1 MINLYDKNI
10 EYETVTNNGLATLQP
25 ITCELKVAINGTW
38 QLYMELP
45 YDADGKY
52 KLIQPDMLLRVTDIN
67 CINSDYYGEKQ
78 WFRIADC
85 KKLDATMQVIAY
97 PVGMDARFDTFVHK
111 MDLTGKTASDAIS
124 TINGVSNK
132 YTVTTN
138 LTNQKAIGDR
148 IYENQNIISILNG
161 DDGFTDSWGGEIV
174 YDNNSIKVRS
184 NCGTSQTGDV
194 RYGKNIASMTYD
206 YDTSNVVTRIYPKS
220 KNGDI
225 LNDISQYKIAN
236 TKYVDS
242 PHFNEYPFARIY
254 YMQAPYTLTQTKNDG
269 SDTYTRTMH
278 ALIEAESFIR
288 ADISS
293 MFKSYHQAGMFYNT
307 NITFFKETYD
317 KTTDKDGLKGL
328 AERYWEALCNKT
340 STHFGH
346 KLLSNEFKSL
356 LKTAVNDAF
365 KDYWTQSEIKYEWQ
379 SNVTGYYFY
388 STKEPFDDCSA
399 FDYQSTWVKKG
410 SAWWYLNSSGTH
422 TPTSRVDKGTWKWY
436 KVSPTGLGTFK
447 RYGNKSNNRYLA
459 NQLVKLDGIWYW
471 FDQNG
476 KPTSGTS
483 NIYAVLNNRFGS
495 LFDVPSEDAL
505 YVCIDGESDL
515 FTLLYTHM
523 STYISNI
530 YSNTNIDEPVQTISV
545 DMVDIQNALGYSNY
559 KDLLRLH
566 LGDTVNC
573 INNKTGI
580 ASQSRI
586 IELTYDVLRKYNS
599 NVVIGTA
606 SSSVVDILRSIGG
619 QSDNVQLVA
628 GDGISIQNNVISVT
642 NPQTGVQDVQVN
654 GESVVD
660 GKIAFIDL
668 DYSGGLKYWTEEQ
681 TRFYNNVESYDEVT
695 YHKNKNEVFG
705 STTNTYGSGYLFRRT
720 DDSKSIVAYLTYTRG
735 DLRKLAIVLSQEEAG
750 TEVEW
755 NLKDFW
761 EQGLSDFVPMGTDI
775 SIRGRDYIDRG
786 SVEYNG
792 TTWYYSIFQLNYTVD
807 AGITGLVNLE
817 TVDLG
822 NMDYAEFSGYA
833 TRTLETLLTLSAQA
847 YIGNYDSDYYLRFCK
862 TYRETDLLFKDY
874 YSVDHEGNV
883 NSAGIDTSKR
893 KVTERG
899 DVDERIDSK
908 QDKLTAGEG
917 ISLDENSLISVVGKQ
932 DTLNPM
938 YGMVIDELNNIYLG
952 TDTETEIGHRLRG
965 WSILQDTGF
974 TIRAENNT
982 IIFDWGGYQ
991 NTSLIMYDS
1000 PLSNV
1005 PEIDYTIGITEGG
1018 SLEGGVIV
1026 CLSATKLTEY
1036 VSWED
1041 LDKLAYV
1048 RLDSSSEMS
1057 GVIDCSDID
1066 GEFYLYV
1073 YDYYTDATIYSLNIH
1088 NVTPA
1093 LDTKQDKLTAGT
1105 NITIDEN
1112 NVISATGGGGSSAM
1126 EITKAE
1132 YDALPEA
1139 QKKNGTIYFV
1149 PDY

>member
-111 MDLTGKTASDAIS
+111 MDLTGMTASNAIN
-124 TINGVSNK
+124 TINGVSSK
-132 YTVTTN
+132 YAVSTN

-148 IYENQNIISILNG
+148 VYENQNIISILNG
-161 DDGFTDSWGGEIV
+161 DDGFTDGWGGEIV

-225 LNDISQYKIAN
+225 LNDVSQYKIAN

-269 SDTYTRTMH
+269 SDTYTRTMQ
-278 ALIEAESFIR
+278 ALIEAENFIR

-356 LKTAVNDAF
+356 LKTAVNNAF

-495 LFDVPSEDAL
+495 LFDVPSEDTL

-523 STYISNI
+523 TTYIQGI
-530 YSNTNIDEPVQTISV
+530 YSDTNIDEPVQTISV

-566 LGDTVNC
+566 LGDTVTC
-573 INNKTGI
+573 INNKTGV

-642 NPQTGVQDVQVN
+642 NQQTGVQDVQVN

-660 GKIAFIDL
+660 GKIAYIDIDSSAL
-668 DYSGGLKYWTEEQ
+668 EYFMETENALFGSQDLTRIVNDIDFQWKERAGLTKDVDNEYRHELRTIALVSKHRNLGLTIYIREDGTSTYPFYIDNLQHDWSHGGLLYVTNSAIPVEFDIFCSFYEKNKQTGVEVEHHGSGELIASDDWENPDIPWETAVAVSIIDDETGQEMYSGNPVKYAH
-681 TRFYNNVESYDEVT
+681 TRV
-695 YHKNKNEVFG
+695 
-705 STTNTYGSGYLFRRT
+705 
-720 DDSKSIVAYLTYTRG
+720 
-735 DLRKLAIVLSQEEAG
+735 
-750 TEVEW
+750 EVEGEVW
-755 NLKDFW
+755 IGYFIWQESN
-761 EQGLSDFVPMGTDI
+761 
-775 SIRGRDYIDRG
+775 DYIGNDEYCIDRYLPA
-786 SVEYNG
+786 SE
-792 TTWYYSIFQLNYTVD
+792 IP
-807 AGITGLVNLE
+807 E
-817 TVDLG
+817 
-822 NMDYAEFSGYA
+822 SGYA
-833 TRTLETLLTLSAQA
+833 TLADAISAILPLYKAGNGTLAGIARTNNLAFFAGGDDDLGTNAPIKIWNDGTYQGLDKVDDVRVNGSSVVSNKIANIDL
-847 YIGNYDSDYYLRFCK
+847 SDY
-862 TYRETDLLFKDY
+862 
-874 YSVDHEGNV
+874 
-883 NSAGIDTSKR
+883 
-893 KVTERG
+893 VTESELE
-899 DVDERIDSK
+899 DALDDK
-908 QDKLTAGEG
+908 QD
-917 ISLDENSLISVVGKQ
+917 V
-932 DTLNPM
+932 
-938 YGMVIDELNNIYLG
+938 
-952 TDTETEIGHRLRG
+952 
-965 WSILQDTGF
+965 
-974 TIRAENNT
+974 
-982 IIFDWGGYQ
+982 
-991 NTSLIMYDS
+991 
-1000 PLSNV
+1000 
-1005 PEIDYTIGITEGG
+1005 
-1018 SLEGGVIV
+1018 
-1026 CLSATKLTEY
+1026 
-1036 VSWED
+1036 
-1041 LDKLAYV
+1041 
-1048 RLDSSSEMS
+1048 
-1057 GVIDCSDID
+1057 
-1066 GEFYLYV
+1066 
-1073 YDYYTDATIYSLNIH
+1073 
-1088 NVTPA
+1088 
-1093 LDTKQDKLTAGT
+1093 LTAGT